1 MTRIALLP
9 WAALLLA
16 SPATA
21 QVGVAPPSG
30 FIVAA
35 TQGQVSVTGT
45 TSVTNVAALRVPA
58 NSVGRNGHVEIKALV
73 NFTNSANNKVLGI
86 RWGTTAGATSGAPAT
101 FGTFNTAAT
110 AQVLAA
116 YRNNN
121 ATNAQVSYNATTIA
135 PFGSTANALSA
146 GAIDTTVDS
155 WINLDLQLALGTESI
170 TLVHAYAVVFP
181 AS

>member
-58 NSVGRNGHVEIKALV
+58 NSVGRNGHVEIKALIT
-73 NFTNSANNKVLGI
+73 FTNSANNKVLGI
-86 RWGTTAGATSGAPAT
+86 RWGTTAGATSGLASDGSIPLSD
-101 FGTFNTAAT
+101 TAINRCGGRGAC
-110 AQVLAA
+110 
-116 YRNNN
+116 
-121 ATNAQVSYNATTIA
+121 
-135 PFGSTANALSA
+135 GSTRDTPRLPGAGPDVDGKEPELLLSSAA
-146 GAIDTTVDS
+146 GAVRQTR
-155 WINLDLQLALGTESI
+155 
-170 TLVHAYAVVFP
+170 
-181 AS
+181 